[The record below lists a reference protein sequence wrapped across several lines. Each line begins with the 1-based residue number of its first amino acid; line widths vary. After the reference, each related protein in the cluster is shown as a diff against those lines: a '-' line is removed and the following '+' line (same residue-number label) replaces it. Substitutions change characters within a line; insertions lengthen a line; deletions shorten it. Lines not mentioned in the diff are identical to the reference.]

1 MCELVGMSRF
11 PSFIKADCS
20 FLDKKGE
27 GIKKNDNGK
36 SFLNFS
42 HCSTKC
48 LWLFSFFL
56 SFLFCF
62 QIRCVH
68 KRFPFSKRNISTVNL
83 LCMQQQFSPRLNTIF
98 VSIVSCKLYIARKTW
113 TREHDAKKRDFFF
126 VSKSEKVSFIKSHNC
141 VANPSEERNRM
152 KHKSLNRKVFSLSFL
167 LFLDTTRKNSK
178 NMEKEEKSL
187 WACFLFIL
195 FCFSFLPPV
204 ASERVHAYRIELK
217 W

>member
-113 TREHDAKKRDFFF
+113 TREHDARNETFFLFQNQKKFLSSNHTIALPTLAKNVTVWSINRWIEKFFHYHF
-126 VSKSEKVSFIKSHNC
+126 FCSSTQREKIAKTWKKKKKVCGPVSFLYCFAS
-141 VANPSEERNRM
+141 R
-152 KHKSLNRKVFSLSFL
+152 FFL
-167 LFLDTTRKNSK
+167 LLPQS
-178 NMEKEEKSL
+178 
-187 WACFLFIL
+187 ACM
-195 FCFSFLPPV
+195 
-204 ASERVHAYRIELK
+204 HIE
-217 W
+217 